1 MTCRFD
7 NEVDFKFD
15 FDYLSYYEGAVSAV
29 LDFVECP
36 YEADVSLLIVDDE
49 SIRQINK
56 ENRDIDRS
64 TDVLSFPMNEFDVP
78 GDFSKIE
85 DDDSAFDPDSGELI
99 LGDIVISYEHVLNQA
114 NEYGHSIEREYTFL
128 IVHSM
133 LHLCGFDHIEEDDR
147 IIMEDKQKEVM
158 AILSKKYSGLE
169 IG

>member
-7 NEVDFKFD
+7 SEVDYKFD
-15 FDYLSYYEGAVSAV
+15 FDYMSYYEGAVLSV
-29 LDFVECP
+29 LDYLECP
-36 YEADVSLLIVDDE
+36 FETDVSLLIVDDE

-56 ENRDIDRS
+56 ENRDIDRA
-64 TDVLSFPMNEFDVP
+64 TDVLSFPMNEYDIP
-78 GDFSKIE
+78 GDFSKME
-85 DDDSAFDPDSGELI
+85 EDDSAFDPDSGELV
-99 LGDIVISYEHVLNQA
+99 LGDIVISYEHVLSQA

-147 IIMEDKQKEVM
+147 IVMEEKQKEVM